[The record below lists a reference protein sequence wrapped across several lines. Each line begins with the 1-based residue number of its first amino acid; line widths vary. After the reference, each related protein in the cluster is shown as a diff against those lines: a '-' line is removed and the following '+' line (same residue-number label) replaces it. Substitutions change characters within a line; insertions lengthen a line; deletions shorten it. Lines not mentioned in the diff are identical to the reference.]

1 MLRHL
6 LLLTLGLSLLTT
18 ASAEIYKYI
27 DEHGQVQYT
36 DKPPLLPKEA
46 PIKKQTQPSDNAAL
60 ADRVAADLKARDA
73 TAKAQAAA
81 KQAETEKKR
90 ADELT
95 AADKADRCVQARGK
109 YENLTTSHR
118 VYSLNDKGERVY
130 LDDKQIEQSIAAAK
144 EQMDNWCD

>member
-1 MLRHL
+1 MLRPL

-46 PIKKQTQPSDNAAL
+46 PIKKQTQPTDNAAL

-73 TAKAQAAA
+73 AARAQAAA
-81 KQAETEKKR
+81 KQAETEKKK

-130 LDDKQIEQSIAAAK
+130 FDEKQIEQSIAAAK
-144 EQMDNWCD
+144 EQMDTWCN